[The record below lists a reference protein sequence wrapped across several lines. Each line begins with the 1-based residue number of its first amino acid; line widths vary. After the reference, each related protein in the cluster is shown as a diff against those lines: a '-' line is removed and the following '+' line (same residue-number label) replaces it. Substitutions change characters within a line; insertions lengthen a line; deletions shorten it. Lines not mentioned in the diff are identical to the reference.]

1 MHRKHTSP
9 PGKLVQSDSPLDR
22 LLHETDWS
30 ATPLGPAVSWSP
42 ALQAVT
48 RLVLANRFP
57 MLLWWGPAYTQLYND
72 AYRTILATKHPK
84 ALGQPARECWAD
96 IWHVIGPLIEI
107 PMHGGAATWVEDLAL
122 EIDRDGYVEETHF
135 TVAYSPVPDPAVP
148 SGIGGVLAT
157 VHEISDKVIAERRI
171 EALRDLARAPIAD
184 TALEACAIAGRTL
197 AGHPKDIPFA
207 LLYLLEANG
216 KRACLAG
223 SAGVEAGAEIAP
235 PVIELDQPEPGWPLG
250 SAMRSESWPVERLPE
265 RFSAVPKGPWS
276 DSPTTAVVVPIQS
289 EKQERPLGWVI
300 GGVSARRLL
309 DDGYRGFFE
318 LIAAQLATAIGNA
331 RAREEAQHRAD
342 VLAAIDRAKTL
353 FFSNVSHEFRTPL
366 TLMLGPL
373 EDALGSP
380 GRRLTDQNLEATHRN
395 ALRLLRLVN
404 ALLDF
409 SRIES
414 GLLEAWYE
422 PVELAALTTEL
433 AGAFRPAIERAGL
446 RYEVECG
453 PLDAPVYVDRDKW
466 EKVVLNL
473 LSNAFKFTL
482 NGSIRLSLRQAGGGI
497 ELTVSDTGTGI
508 ATHELP
514 RLFERFHRIEGAEA
528 RSYEGS
534 GIGLALVRELVRM
547 HGAEIRVDSTLGK
560 GTSITITLQ
569 RGKGHLPQHQVGLPG
584 SRAPGTSEA
593 AAFVEEAL
601 QWLPSAREE
610 APVLTAAARG
620 RTVTGGRLLVV
631 DDSRDMRR
639 FLEGLLRDTW
649 EIQTAGDG
657 EEALAALSSGQ
668 FDVVL
673 ADVMMPRLDGFGL
686 LRAIRSSP
694 ALSSLSVVMLSA
706 SAEEAARIE
715 GLDAGADD
723 YLVKPFPPREL
734 RARLNTQLELSRAR
748 RHRVAERDR
757 LHELLSRIPAL
768 VSFLSGP
775 ELVFQFAH
783 PGTVR
788 RLGGRALLGKPLLE
802 AVPEYRDEAYPGILR
817 GVLATGESFSATE
830 MTDPFEQRYW
840 NVVYQPVRSPS
851 GEVDGVMTFDLDVT
865 EQVLSRQKLEHQSA
879 VLQEALARASDAD
892 QRKNEFLATVAH
904 ELRSPLVPVMNSL
917 EILKREDADRTMHNR
932 ARAMIER
939 QVHQM
944 KRLVDD
950 LLDVSQIARSQV
962 DFRRT
967 SVDLGLLL
975 EQAVE
980 AARPA
985 MEARGQV
992 LTLAPVSPNVW
1003 VDGDAGRLIQ
1013 VFSNLLTNACKYT
1026 DSGGQITV
1034 TMELQGSD
1042 VVVAVRDSGIGIHPG
1057 LLERIF
1063 ERFVQ
1068 VAPSGEAFRGG
1079 MGIGLSLAR
1088 QMVELHGG
1096 TIIAHSQGAGRG
1108 SQFTVRLPLHSGLPI
1123 VSVPAPAPELVT
1135 PAAARRVL
1143 LVDDNRDSVESLA
1156 LLLALSGYET
1166 ETAHDGLEA
1175 VRLAASWRPDVVL
1188 LDIGLP
1194 KMNGYEVCRAIRAET
1209 WGRDVPVIALT
1220 GWGQDE
1226 ARQRTAEAGFT
1237 AHLVKPVDF
1246 PKLTQILAEVR
1257 AHAA

>member
-1 MHRKHTSP
+1 MHTPREP
-9 PGKLVQSDSPLDR
+9 FIRNPVQSESALDR
-22 LLHETDWS
+22 LLQADWA
-30 ATPLGPAVSWSP
+30 ATPLGPAESWSP

-72 AYRTILATKHPK
+72 AYRPILATKHPE
-84 ALGQPARECWAD
+84 AQGQPARECWAD

-107 PMHGGAATWVEDLAL
+107 PMHGGPATWVEDLQL
-122 EIDRDGYVEETHF
+122 EINRDGYVEETHF

-171 EALRDLARAPIAD
+171 EALRDLARAPIAE
-184 TALEACAIAGRTL
+184 TAQEACAIAGRIL
-197 AGHPKDIPFA
+197 AGHAKDIPFA
-207 LLYLLEANG
+207 LLYLLDSSG

-223 SAGVEAGAEIAP
+223 SAGVEPGAEIAP
-235 PVIELDQPEPGWPLG
+235 PVIELDHPEPGWPLG
-250 SAMRSESWPVERLPE
+250 SAIGSESWPIVERLPE
-265 RFSAVPKGPWS
+265 RFPAVPGGPWS
-276 DSPTTAVVVPIQS
+276 DSPNTAVVVPIQS

-300 GGVSARRLL
+300 GGVSARRRL
-309 DDGYRGFFE
+309 DEGYRGFFE

-331 RAREEAQHRAD
+331 KAREEAQHRAD

-422 PVELAALTTEL
+422 PVDLALLTTEL

-446 RYEVECG
+446 RYQVECG
-453 PLDAPVYVDRDKW
+453 PLDEPVYVDRDKW

-482 NGSIRLSLRQAGGGI
+482 NGSIRLSLRQAGGGF

-547 HGAEIRVDSTLGK
+547 HGAEIQVDSTLGK
-560 GTSITITLQ
+560 GTSITITLR

-584 SRAPGTSEA
+584 SRAPGTSDA

-610 APVLTAAARG
+610 APVLASATRG
-620 RTVTGGRLLVV
+620 RAVTGGRLLVV

-649 EIQTAGDG
+649 EIETAGDG

-673 ADVMMPRLDGFGL
+673 TDVMMPRLDGFGL

-706 SAEEAARIE
+706 SAEEAVRIE

-734 RARLNTQLELSRAR
+734 RARLNSQLELSRAR
-748 RHRVAERDR
+748 RHRSAERDR

-802 AVPEYRDEAYPGILR
+802 AVPEYRDAAYPGILR

-865 EQVLSRQKLEHQSA
+865 EQVLTRQKLEHQSA
-879 VLQEALARASDAD
+879 VLQEALGRASEAD

-917 EILKREDADRTMHNR
+917 EILKREDADRTMHDR

-962 DFRRT
+962 DFHRT
-967 SVDLGLLL
+967 RVDLGLLL

-980 AARPA
+980 AGRPE

-992 LTLAPVSPNVW
+992 LTLSQMPAPVW
-1003 VDGDAGRLIQ
+1003 VDGDAGRLTQ

-1034 TMELQGSD
+1034 AVELSGSD
-1042 VVVAVRDSGIGIHPG
+1042 VVVLISDSGIGIHPA

-1068 VAPSGEAFRGG
+1068 VAPVGERARGG

-1096 TIIAHSQGAGRG
+1096 TVTAHSQGTGHG
-1108 SQFTVRLPLHSGLPI
+1108 SRFTVRLPVQSSLPI
-1123 VSVPAPAPELVT
+1123 VGQAAAAPEPVAPVPT
-1135 PAAARRVL
+1135 RRVL

-1166 ETAHDGLEA
+1166 ETAHDGVEA
-1175 VRLAASWRPDVVL
+1175 VRIASAWRPDIVL

-1194 KMNGYEVCRAIRAET
+1194 RMSGYEVCRAIRSEG
-1209 WGRDVPVIALT
+1209 WGKDIPVIALT
-1220 GWGQDE
+1220 GWGHDD
-1226 ARQRTAEAGFT
+1226 AGSLTADAGFT
-1237 AHLVKPVDF
+1237 THLVKPVDF
-1246 PKLTQILAEVR
+1246 PKLRKILAEVR
-1257 AHAA
+1257 TRAA